1 MPSQSVQIIN
11 AGTGKGIRA
20 QGIRQAGANRI
31 LQNVSHDDF
40 CCFIVTKDAL
50 MIPGLPETLV
60 RFLAIRE
67 TCRLLESFYKCLE
80 IGLLRPGLDKSV
92 EVIRHQAVRKN
103 CEVTELGVMQKSI
116 DNASRNG
123 RISETLTT

>member
-1 MPSQSVQIIN
+1 MD

-20 QGIRQAGANRI
+20 QGIRQTGANRI

-50 MIPGLPETLV
+50 MIPGLPETLF

-67 TCRLLESFYKCLE
+67 TCCLLESFYKCLE
-80 IGLLRPGLDKSV
+80 IGLFRPALDKGV
-92 EVIRHQAVRKN
+92 KMIWHRAVRKN
-103 CEVTELGVMQKSI
+103 CEVTQLGVRQKSI
-116 DNASRNG
+116 DYASRHG
-123 RISETLTT
+123 RISETSTT